1 MLNCYT
7 PESETTRLVR
17 EYSCRK
23 ILFAEQAEQHLPA
36 HVEATRIPDLSSLID
51 EQAVD
56 SIVVENTY
64 DSVEKDVVA
73 VRLF

>member
-23 ILFAEQAEQHLPA
+23 ILFAEQAEQYLPA
-36 HVEATRIPDLSSLID
+36 HVEATGIPDLCSLID
-51 EQAVD
+51 GQLVD
-56 SIVVENTY
+56 SMAVENTY
-64 DSVEKDVVA
+64 ESVEKDVVA

>member
-1 MLNCYT
+1 
-7 PESETTRLVR
+7 LVR

-23 ILFAEQAEQHLPA
+23 ILFAEQAEQHLPT

-56 SIVVENTY
+56 SIAVENTY
-64 DSVEKDVVA
+64 ESVEKDVVA